1 MSKFDFNKLVVLHL
15 YNYIKPTGEQD
26 PLSNIERT
34 CNAVKVSTCMR
45 IILIIHSDSLISN
58 EQKAAYNSLTNFLD
72 KKDVYSANTFFER
85 LDGTKAYQFLLYWMI
100 GGINPKRIFDDT
112 RILGDVRE
120 IWNKTLKSP
129 SLRLKTLVSIYSSF
143 FHAFFTDS
151 ALLGKLISVY
161 NENDKPDKLKMA
173 CVNCAW
179 AREKGFLALFS
190 TFDYQT
196 FAENTHLSHL
206 ENGLESMK
214 EKILKKVTFSSTGTE
229 LTFFKSK
236 YEVSEEKL
244 DGVSNRIKKIIA
256 LLEFLNSLKKDG
268 LENIDPN
275 IVEPGMVKLP
285 DTNKTDELEL
295 ESDLDEGFGTKY
307 SAFF

>member
-1 MSKFDFNKLVVLHL
+1 MPQFDFNKLVVLHL
-15 YNYIKPTGEQD
+15 YNYIKPSGEQD

-58 EQKAAYNSLTNFLD
+58 EQNAAYNSLTNFLN
-72 KKDVYSANTFFER
+72 KKDLYSANTFFER
-85 LDGTKAYQFLLYWMI
+85 LDGTKAYEFLLYWML

-120 IWNKTLKSP
+120 IWNKTLKSS
-129 SLRLKTLVSIYSSF
+129 SLRLKTLVSIYSPF

-173 CVNCAW
+173 CANCAW

-190 TFDYQT
+190 GFDYQT

-206 ENGLESMK
+206 ENGLESMRG
-214 EKILKKVTFSSTGTE
+214 KILNKVTFSSTGTE
-229 LTFFKSK
+229 VCFFKSK
-236 YEVSEEKL
+236 YEVSVEKL

-256 LLEFLNSLKKDG
+256 LLEYLHSLKKEG
-268 LENIDPN
+268 LENIDLN
-275 IVEPGMVKLP
+275 LVDPGMVKLP
-285 DTNKTDELEL
+285 DNNKTDVLEP
-295 ESDLDEGFGTKY
+295 ESDLGEHPGTKY
-307 SAFF
+307 TAF